1 MPSLSQN
8 ALVNKIAHFWYLFQC
23 VQIYTL
29 QKNYTNLIVGILARD
44 PVAHQRKNL
53 SLTNCE

>member
-8 ALVNKIAHFWYLFQC
+8 ALVNKIALFWYLFQC

-29 QKNYTNLIVGILARD
+29 QKNYTNLIGGVFLLPIL
-44 PVAHQRKNL
+44 
-53 SLTNCE
+53 